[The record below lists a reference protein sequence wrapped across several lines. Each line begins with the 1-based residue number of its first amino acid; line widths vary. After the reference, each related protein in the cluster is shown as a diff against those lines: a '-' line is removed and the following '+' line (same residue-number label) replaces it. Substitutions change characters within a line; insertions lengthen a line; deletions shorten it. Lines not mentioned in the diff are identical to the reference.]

1 MKTVI
6 KILGFALIGF
16 IFGYIG
22 AAHEL
27 WLPEILSF
35 ITNYTTAISITLL
48 IIIFIIVLFGFIFT
62 HLSIKRLS
70 VQTTE
75 ELTDEQD
82 RKRYIAFTDA
92 SLIGN
97 IVFYLSIF
105 YIAYTVVVQ
114 DNLLFICLSLATL
127 VLSYTLLIY
136 SYEIGR
142 KIYKQRNLPDLGSNK
157 MEQKLLDTMDDGEK
171 HIAFLGLYK
180 VYNFLLSGLLFS
192 IIICIGYSYVSDE
205 SQMFSI
211 IVMCLLAAIAQTLY
225 AISIRKY
232 A

>member
-16 IFGYIG
+16 IVGYIG

-48 IIIFIIVLFGFIFT
+48 IIIFIIVLYGFIFT

-82 RKRYIAFTDA
+82 RNRYTALADA
-92 SLIGN
+92 SLISN
-97 IVFYLSIF
+97 IAFYLSIF
-105 YIAYTVVVQ
+105 YIAYTIVVQ
-114 DNLLFICLSLATL
+114 DNLLFICLSLVAL
-127 VLSYTLLIY
+127 ILSYVLLIY
-136 SYEIGR
+136 SYEIG
-142 KIYKQRNLPDLGSNK
+142 KILYKERNLPDLGSNK

-192 IIICIGYSYVSDE
+192 IIICIGYSYVSDD

-211 IVMCLLAAIAQTLY
+211 IIMCLLAAIAQTIY
-225 AISIRKY
+225 SFSIRKY

>member
-22 AAHEL
+22 AAYEL
-27 WLPEILSF
+27 WIPEILSF
-35 ITNYTTAISITLL
+35 ITKYSTAISIALL
-48 IIIFIIVLFGFIFT
+48 IIIGIILVYGFIYT
-62 HLSIKRLS
+62 YLSIKKLS

-82 RKRYIAFTDA
+82 RNGYIALSDA
-92 SLIGN
+92 SLISN
-97 IVFYLSIF
+97 IAIYLSIF
-105 YIAYTVVVQ
+105 YIAYTVVIQ
-114 DNLLFICLSLATL
+114 DKLLFICLSLAAL
-127 VLSYTLLIY
+127 FLSYTLLIY

-142 KIYKQRNLPDLGSNK
+142 KIYKERNLPSLGSNK
-157 MEQKLLDTMDDGEK
+157 MELLDVMDEGEK
-171 HIAFLGLYK
+171 HITFLGLYK
-180 VYNFLLSGLLFS
+180 VCNFLLSGLLLG

-211 IVMCLLAAIAQTLY
+211 IVMCILAAIAQIIY
-225 AISIRKY
+225 SVSIRKY

>member
-35 ITNYTTAISITLL
+35 ITNYTTAIIITLL
-48 IIIFIIVLFGFIFT
+48 IIIGSILVYGFLYT
-62 HLSIKRLS
+62 YLSLKKLS
-70 VQTTE
+70 GQTTE

-82 RKRYIAFTDA
+82 RNRYIALADA
-92 SLIGN
+92 SLISN
-97 IVFYLSIF
+97 IAFYLSIF
-105 YIAYTVVVQ
+105 YIAYTVVIQ
-114 DNLLFICLSLATL
+114 DNFLFICLSLVAL
-127 VLSYTLLIY
+127 ILSYVLLIH

-142 KIYKQRNLPDLGSNK
+142 TVYKERNLPGLGSNK
-157 MEQKLLDTMDDGEK
+157 MEQKLLDVMDDGEK
-171 HIAFLGLYK
+171 HIAFLGLSK
-180 VYNFLLSGLLFS
+180 VYNFLLSGLLFG

-211 IVMCLLAAIAQTLY
+211 IVMCLLAAIAQIIY
-225 AISIRKY
+225 SVSIRKY